1 MDSLQLSCTA
11 ADLFWLENGI
21 IQTGNRRLSG
31 PDQWVIQTSVKMTRW
46 NMTKCLSLW
55 SYVALNYKCCIFLT
69 RLSPVGLEGVA
80 HKSLISKEGTQ
91 RHIFF
96 PFFPPGCHW
105 WWRWAE
111 LTLWAAIWLV
121 RCVSATVGHIKSQLL
136 LSWPIMEKK
145 QFKDTSDGN
154 SDLIYKY

>member
-1 MDSLQLSCTA
+1 M
-11 ADLFWLENGI
+11 

-96 PFFPPGCHW
+96 PFSLLG
-105 WWRWAE
+105 
-111 LTLWAAIWLV
+111 
-121 RCVSATVGHIKSQLL
+121 ATDDEDEQ
-136 LSWPIMEKK
+136 
-145 QFKDTSDGN
+145 N
-154 SDLIYKY
+154 